1 MVVEADTVTIDGA
14 WFRRTIGY
22 LVEQSPR
29 CSRASTLV
37 ADALVTD
44 VADAAAASFVT
55 LLFGEV
61 HSTTPPSQILIRPHL
76 VNG

>member
-29 CSRASTLV
+29 CSRATTLL

-55 LLFGEV
+55 LLYGDFS
-61 HSTTPPSQILIRPHL
+61 STAPPSQTPFRRTL
-76 VNG
+76 

>member
-29 CSRASTLV
+29 CTRASTLV

-55 LLFGEV
+55 LLYGDFPFAA
-61 HSTTPPSQILIRPHL
+61 PPSQTPVRPHL